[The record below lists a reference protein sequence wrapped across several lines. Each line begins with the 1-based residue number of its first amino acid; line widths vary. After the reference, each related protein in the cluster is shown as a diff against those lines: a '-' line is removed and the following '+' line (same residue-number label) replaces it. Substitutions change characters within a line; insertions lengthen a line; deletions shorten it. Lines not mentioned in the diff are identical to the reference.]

1 MNSKFN
7 EIPGGVTAPAGFLA
21 NAVECGI
28 KDPAKLRLDL
38 GLIYS
43 EVPAVTAGTFTTN
56 QVKAAPVRVC
66 QKHLRSN
73 DIRAVIVNSG
83 NANACTG
90 PRGIED
96 AQNMAAAAAA
106 ALSLKPQQVLIGS
119 TGIIGLPMPMDR
131 ILPRVPAL
139 AKGLSRSKNEAL
151 ARSIMTSDTKPKML
165 ALEVAL
171 GSKKIRLG
179 AVAKGAGMICPNMGT
194 MLCYVT
200 TDANIGLADLK
211 RATYVAVD
219 RSFNRISIDG
229 DTSTNDTVIVMA
241 NGASGQRKLQA
252 GSPTMHLFTEALDFL
267 MLEMAKKIVR
277 DGERVT
283 KFVQVHVLGAANQVD
298 ARKVAE
304 TVANSLLVK
313 CSWNGSDP
321 NWGRIMHAIGYS
333 GAKIREHDID
343 IFFNGIA
350 AARNGLVS
358 DTPIEKLR
366 EVAAKPEFC
375 VCIDLNIA
383 RADYTV
389 YTSDIS
395 QEYVDFNTA
404 EYAVPTVK

>member
-90 PRGIED
+90 PRGIQD
-96 AQNMAAAAAA
+96 AQNMAASAAA
-106 ALSLKPQQVLIGS
+106 ALNLKPQQVLIGS

-131 ILPRVPAL
+131 ILPKVPAL

-252 GSPTMHLFTEALDFL
+252 GSPTMQLFTEALDFL

-283 KFVQVHVLGAANQVD
+283 KFVQVHVRGAANHVD

-321 NWGRIMHAIGYS
+321 NWGRIMHAVGYS

-343 IFFNGIA
+343 IFFNGTA

-366 EVAAKPEFC
+366 EIAAKPEFC

>member
-90 PRGIED
+90 PRGIQD
-96 AQNMAAAAAA
+96 AQNMAASVAS
-106 ALSLKPQQVLIGS
+106 ALSLKPQQILIGS

-283 KFVQVHVLGAANQVD
+283 KFVQVHVLGAANQED

>member
-73 DIRAVIVNSG
+73 DIRAIIVNSG

-96 AQNMAAAAAA
+96 AQNMAASVAS

-131 ILPRVPAL
+131 ILPKVPAL

-151 ARSIMTSDTKPKML
+151 ARSIMTSDTKPKVL

-358 DTPIEKLR
+358 DTPVEKLR

>member
-90 PRGIED
+90 PRGIQD
-96 AQNMAAAAAA
+96 AQNMAASVAS
-106 ALSLKPQQVLIGS
+106 ALSLKPQQILIGS

-358 DTPIEKLR
+358 DTSIEKLR

>member
-96 AQNMAAAAAA
+96 AQNMAAAAAS
-106 ALSLKPQQVLIGS
+106 ALSLKPQQILIGS

>member
-43 EVPAVTAGTFTTN
+43 EAPAVTAGTFTNN
-56 QVKAAPVRVC
+56 QVKAAPVRIC

-90 PRGIED
+90 PRGIQD
-96 AQNMAAAAAA
+96 AQNMAASAAS

-139 AKGLSRSKNEAL
+139 VKGLSRSKNEAL
-151 ARSIMTSDTKPKML
+151 ARSIMTSDTKPKTL

-171 GSKKIRLG
+171 GSKKVRLG

-252 GSPTMHLFTEALDFL
+252 GSPTMQLFTEALDFL

-283 KFVQVHVLGAANQVD
+283 KFVQVHVRGAANQVD

-321 NWGRIMHAIGYS
+321 NWGRIMHAVGYS

>member
-73 DIRAVIVNSG
+73 DIRAIIVNSG

-96 AQNMAAAAAA
+96 AQNMAASAAS

-131 ILPRVPAL
+131 ILPKVPAL

-151 ARSIMTSDTKPKML
+151 ARSIMTSDTKPKVL

-358 DTPIEKLR
+358 DTPVEKLR

>member
-106 ALSLKPQQVLIGS
+106 ALSLKPRQILIGS

-131 ILPRVPAL
+131 ILPKVPAL

-252 GSPTMHLFTEALDFL
+252 GSPTMQLFTEALDFL

>member
-106 ALSLKPQQVLIGS
+106 ALSLKPQQILIGS